1 MSGKDKLRKFREN
14 ETFENLLQPT
24 TAEVFQK
31 DHPMKGNWG
40 EKMFG
45 NNNPIILELGCGK
58 GEYTVALAEKFPQN
72 NYIGV
77 DIKGARLWKGA
88 KYATEKSLKNVA
100 FLRTRIEFIDS
111 IFAQGE
117 VSEIWLTFS
126 DPQPNKPRKRLS
138 SPLFLE
144 RYSHILKEDG
154 IIHLKTDSQLLHE
167 YTLET
172 IESENHILLEA
183 NNDIYGTNRAEND
196 DILSV
201 KTFYEK
207 QFLAKGMAITYAKWR
222 LRK

>member
-31 DHPMKGNWG
+31 DHPIKGKWG

-58 GEYTVALAEKFPQN
+58 GEYTIALAEKYPEN

-88 KYATEKSLKNVA
+88 KYATENSLKNVA

-144 RYSHILKEDG
+144 KYSHILKEDG

-167 YTLET
+167 YTVEIVQQEQHT
-172 IESENHILLEA
+172 LLEA
-183 NNDIYGTNRAEND
+183 NNDIYGSGRAKDD

-207 QFLAKGMAITYAKWR
+207 QFLAKGMPITYAKWK

>member
-58 GEYTVALAEKFPQN
+58 GEYTIALAEKFPQN

-183 NNDIYGTNRAEND
+183 NNDIYGTNRAEYD

>member
-58 GEYTVALAEKFPQN
+58 GEYTIALAEKFPQN

-172 IESENHILLEA
+172 IESENHFLLEA

>member
-1 MSGKDKLRKFREN
+1 M
-14 ETFENLLQPT
+14 
-24 TAEVFQK
+24 
-31 DHPMKGNWG
+31 
-40 EKMFG
+40 
-45 NNNPIILELGCGK
+45 
-58 GEYTVALAEKFPQN
+58 
-72 NYIGV
+72 
-77 DIKGARLWKGA
+77 
-88 KYATEKSLKNVA
+88 KNVA

-167 YTLET
+167 YTVEIVQQEQHT
-172 IESENHILLEA
+172 LLEA
-183 NNDIYGTNRAEND
+183 NNDIYGSGRAKDD

-207 QFLAKGMAITYAKWR
+207 QFLAKGMPITYAKWK